1 MVETSAAHKAEQA
14 LCYNVDGMLI
24 AMTKTWTKW
33 LVWKRIVIAPDDV
46 IFMDETGDNT
56 NQKKE
61 AGIGNEK
68 MIVPTDD
75 TCNGKSGSTN
85 GMVVPPWLLDKDIN

>member
-1 MVETSAAHKAEQA
+1 MVETSAAHKTEQA